1 MTTSKHQEE
10 MLDEALEETFPA
22 SDVPRVYERSPP
34 PPAPETGPEV
44 GHQAGSVVGHE
55 ERGTRGEF
63 FLEKDG
69 TRAGRLTYRRQT
81 PDTVILIHTEVGDAL
96 RGQGAGKRLVEAAVH
111 WARAEHLR
119 LVPRCP
125 FARATF
131 EKHPE
136 LQDVLAD

>member
-10 MLDEALEETFPA
+10 MLDQALEETFPA
-22 SDVPRVYERSPP
+22 SDVPRVYQRPP
-34 PPAPETGPEV
+34 SPPAPETGHEARHPV
-44 GHQAGSVVGHE
+44 GSVVDHE

-63 FLEKDG
+63 FLAKDG
-69 TRAGRLTYRRQT
+69 TRAGRLTYRRQA
-81 PDTVILIHTEVGDAL
+81 PDTVILIHTEVGEAL
-96 RGQGAGKRLVEAAVH
+96 RGQGAGKRLVEAAVL

-119 LVPRCP
+119 LVPHCP

-136 LQDVLAD
+136 LQDVLAH